1 LLDRIDLRARL
12 APVSRAVL
20 AAGASGEPTA
30 AVRERVLQARER
42 AARRLGSTPWT
53 TNAEVPGPDLRR
65 RWPIPSEALVTLSTD
80 LDMQRLSTRGVDR
93 VMKVAWTLADLAGRD
108 VPSREDVER
117 ARSLRVHGSTA
128 ELARSA

>member
-1 LLDRIDLRARL
+1 MDRIDLRARL

-20 AAGASGEPTA
+20 SAGASGEPTA
-30 AVRERVLQARER
+30 AVRERVL
-42 AARRLGSTPWT
+42 AARDRTVRRLAGTPWT

-65 RWPIPSEALVTLSTD
+65 RWPIPQEALRPLSAD
-80 LDMQRLSTRGVDR
+80 LDRGSLSTRGLDR

-108 VPSREDVER
+108 IPVREDVDR
-117 ARSLRVHGSTA
+117 AISLRVVGEST

>member
-20 AAGASGEPTA
+20 SAGAVGEATVS
-30 AVRERVLQARER
+30 VRERVLAARDR
-42 AARRLGSTPWT
+42 AARRLAETPWT
-53 TNAEVPGPDLRR
+53 TNAEVPGPVLRR
-65 RWPIPSEALVTLSTD
+65 RWPIATAALTSLSAD
-80 LDMQRLSTRGVDR
+80 LDRGELSTRGVDR

-108 VPSREDVER
+108 QPRRDDVDR
-117 ARSLRVHGSTA
+117 AISLRVVGEST